1 MHAWDVVAWALDGA
15 LHCTECADG
24 SEPDTGYG
32 PNPVFA
38 VDEGPHGCCDTCGA
52 DLDE

>member
-1 MHAWDVVAWALDGA
+1 MHAWDVVAWACDGA
-15 LHCTECADG
+15 LRCPECSDG
-24 SEPDTGYG
+24 SEPDNGYG

-38 VDEGPHGCCDTCGA
+38 SDEGPHGSCDSCGA